1 MKKILFQLT
10 GSIAAYKACQVIS
23 RLSQQGHEVQVVASS
38 AALEF
43 VGRATLEGL
52 SGRAV
57 VSDLWEPG
65 HAMDHIHL
73 VRWADL
79 IVLAPASANTV
90 NKLALGAGDD
100 LITTMALAH
109 DFTKPFL
116 IAPAM
121 NTAMYAHPATQT
133 SLRRLSEMG
142 YQVLKTGAGNLA
154 CGEQGSG
161 RLLEPPEILAEIE
174 RHLRGE
180 GIPPATGRSAIPTAV
195 REEPAQMSAGAQS
208 KVCRILVTAG
218 GSMVPID
225 AVRSITNTSS
235 GRTGARIA
243 RHLAERG
250 HEVTLLTA
258 RGADLVAFAGKVERY
273 TTVDDLQNSLRSLLG
288 TADYELI
295 VHAAAV
301 SDFYVEAIEP
311 SRGPAAT
318 KPAAKLHSDEEL
330 TLKLRP
336 GPKLIRHLR
345 EWSRNSS
352 VKIVGF
358 KLTST
363 PSAMER
369 SEAVR
374 KVFVHPGVGLVVHND
389 QTEIKEGHHP
399 FRLWLSPT
407 ESIGPFSGAEEL
419 ADALIENSIPPGGF
433 T

>member
-1 MKKILFQLT
+1 MTKKILFQLT

-23 RLSQQGHEVQVVASS
+23 KLAQQGHHVQVVASK

-43 VGRATLEGL
+43 VGEPTLEGL

-57 VSDLWEPG
+57 VSDLWEAG
-65 HAMDHIHL
+65 RAMDHIHL

-90 NKLALGAGDD
+90 NKLAQGVGDD

-121 NTAMYAHPATQT
+121 NTAMYAHPTTQA
-133 SLRRLSEMG
+133 SLRKLTEIG

-161 RLLEPPEILAEIE
+161 RLLEPPEILAEVE
-174 RHLRGE
+174 KHLKLD
-180 GIPPATGRSAIPTAV
+180 PSSPARKTAPIGKALRV
-195 REEPAQMSAGAQS
+195 L
-208 KVCRILVTAG
+208 ITAG
-218 GSMVPID
+218 GTEVPID
-225 AVRSITNTSS
+225 TVRSITNTSS

-243 RHLAERG
+243 RQLTDLG

-258 RGADLVAFAGKVERY
+258 KGADVVAFDGRIERY
-273 TTVDDLQNSLRSLLG
+273 VTVDDLQAGLQRLLG
-288 TADYELI
+288 GSAYDVVI
-295 VHAAAV
+295 HAAAV
-301 SDFYVEAIEP
+301 SDFQVVSIEQGESLIQSSEP
-311 SRGPAAT
+311 IS
-318 KPAAKLHSDEEL
+318 KLRSDNGL
-330 TLKLRP
+330 TLKLKP

-345 EWSRNSS
+345 EWSINPK

-363 PSAMER
+363 PSAEER
-369 SEAVR
+369 AAAVG
-374 KVFVHPGVGLVVHND
+374 KVFANPGVGLVVHND
-389 QTEIKEGHHP
+389 QNEIKDSQHP
-399 FRLWLSPT
+399 FRVWVSPGK
-407 ESIGPFSGAEEL
+407 SVGPIAGAEEL
-419 ADALIENSIPPGGF
+419 ADALIQELTVGGLQ
-433 T
+433 